1 MLEIFKVPVE
11 PLTAAAFAPF
21 GSVIRTFDE
30 IRPEVRVGGLTEH
43 EYTVTADVS
52 DPPPEKLSLSEGRLR
67 AHFACHDDAGQSFY
81 PTRHCPTV
89 FLVAAPSPRLNPED
103 LRAFYS
109 DGSLGVCLGLEVW
122 HTMPICLEGTEVFH
136 TARGDQDYQTH
147 PPRSTSTT
155 SGSWSSTWTWRG
167 SRGLDVIDYND
178 IIADI
183 PCRLEVISN
192 GHHDHPQPRR

>member
-11 PLTAAAFAPF
+11 PLTPEAFAPF

-30 IRPEVRVGGLTEH
+30 TRPEVRVGGLTENH
-43 EYTVTADVS
+43 YTVTADVS

-89 FLVAAPSPRLNPED
+89 FLVAAPSPTLNPED
-103 LRAFYS
+103 LRAFHS
-109 DGSLGVCLGLEVW
+109 DGGLGVCLGLEVW
-122 HTMPICLEGTEVFH
+122 HTMPICLEGTEVYH

-147 PPRSTSTT
+147 SVEVDFDEE
-155 SGSWSSTWTWRG
+155 
-167 SRGLDVIDYND
+167 RGLVIDVD
-178 IIADI
+178 VEGFAGG
-183 PCRLEVISN
+183 LSTFMESS
-192 GHHDHPQPRR
+192 

>member
-11 PLTAAAFAPF
+11 PLTPAAFAPF

-30 IRPEVRVGGLTEH
+30 TRPEVRVGGLTENH
-43 EYTVTADVS
+43 YTVTADVS

-89 FLVAAPSPRLNPED
+89 FLVAAPGPSLNPED
-103 LRAFYS
+103 LRAFHS

-122 HTMPICLEGTEVFH
+122 HTMPICLEGTEVYH

-147 PPRSTSTT
+147 SVEVDFDDE
-155 SGSWSSTWTWRG
+155 
-167 SRGLDVIDYND
+167 RGLVIDVD
-178 IIADI
+178 VEGFA
-183 PCRLEVISN
+183 
-192 GHHDHPQPRR
+192 GG